1 MVLIAFLLTWLGAGL
16 LALTAF
22 VLPYA
27 DAGGNT
33 LASIELGQAV
43 YAASDNLGLPTVL
56 GYYAIAGYAALGGL
70 LAATTL
76 FAMFNSRAN
85 RWIAVLGYV
94 VLAGLLG
101 WIAWR
106 MWSPTQARQQG
117 ETIAFYA
124 AIVIAV
130 LMLIFAFLAV
140 RQRVWRVAIIGA
152 VLALVGLGLSIWLM
166 LSSTDAVSFRFYGWL
181 IPLGYLLLAFGALG
195 SIAAAGKERMNQPPE
210 SASAP
215 PAAPSSG
222 FGATPV

>member
-1 MVLIAFLLTWLGAGL
+1 MVLIAFLLTWIGAGL

-22 VLPYA
+22 VLAYA
-27 DAGGNT
+27 DVDGEA
-33 LASIELGQAV
+33 LASVGLAQAV
-43 YAASDNLGLPTVL
+43 SGSSDSLGLPSVL
-56 GYYAIAGYAALGGL
+56 GFYAMVGYAALGGL

-106 MWSPTQARQQG
+106 MWSPTHPRQQE
-117 ETIAFYA
+117 ETIAFYG

-130 LMLIFAFLAV
+130 LMLSSAFLAV
-140 RQRVWRVAIIGA
+140 RQRAWRVAIIGA

-195 SIAAAGKERMNQPPE
+195 SIATAGKERMNQPAEP
-210 SASAP
+210 ASTP
-215 PAAPSSG
+215 PSG
-222 FGATPV
+222 FGATPAA